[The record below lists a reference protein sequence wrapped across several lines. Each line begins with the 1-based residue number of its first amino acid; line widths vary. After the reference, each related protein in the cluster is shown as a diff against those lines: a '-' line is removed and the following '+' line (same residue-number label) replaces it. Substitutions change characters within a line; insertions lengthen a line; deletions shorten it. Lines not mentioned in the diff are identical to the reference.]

1 MTNQPLYD
9 WWVSTSRKDAQK
21 VVPKAAEYGSESLVA
36 LGRAVV
42 EGLMGSEGHGEASA
56 SEVAIFVYLT
66 GKMARWAAAI
76 KRGDKVSD
84 DTLLDITTY
93 SMMARRI
100 RDAGSWP
107 GEVAPELSDGAVIT
121 REDLT

>member
-1 MTNQPLYD
+1 MTNQPLYE
-9 WWVSTSRKDAQK
+9 WWMSTAREDAQK
-21 VVPKAAEYGSESLVA
+21 VVPKATEYGSESLVA
-36 LGRAVV
+36 LGRTV

-76 KRGDKVSD
+76 KRGDEVSD

-100 RDAGSWP
+100 RDVGAWP
-107 GEVAPELSDGAVIT
+107 GETDLLSDEGQG
-121 REDLT
+121 RLL

>member
-1 MTNQPLYD
+1 MTGQTLYD

-36 LGRAVV
+36 LGRAL

-100 RDAGSWP
+100 RDAGAWP
-107 GEVAPELSDGAVIT
+107 GETGHPSDEGQG
-121 REDLT
+121 RLL

>member
-1 MTNQPLYD
+1 MTGQPLYD
-9 WWVSTSRKDAQK
+9 WWVYTAHQDAKK
-21 VVPKAAEYGSESLVA
+21 VVPKATEYGSESLVA
-36 LGRAVV
+36 LGRTV

-107 GEVAPELSDGAVIT
+107 GETDHLSDEGQG
-121 REDLT
+121 RLT